1 MHFDLV
7 YIEGLDIASPDSVIK
22 SLLKYLASK
31 AVGSLEA
38 AKCADVVALPW

>member
-7 YIEGLDIASPDSVIK
+7 YIEGLLIASLDSAIK
-22 SLLKYLASK
+22 SQLNCLASK

-38 AKCADVVALPW
+38 AKFADVGALP